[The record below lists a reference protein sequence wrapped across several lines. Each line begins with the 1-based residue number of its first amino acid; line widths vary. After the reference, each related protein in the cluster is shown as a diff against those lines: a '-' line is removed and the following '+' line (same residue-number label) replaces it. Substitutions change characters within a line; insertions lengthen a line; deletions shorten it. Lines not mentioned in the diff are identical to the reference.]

1 MIDESVF
8 DLWQV
13 TILPLLLKFGSAIL
27 IFLGFLILSR
37 ILTGIITRFAT
48 TRRLMP
54 DLKLILIQ
62 ITEIGLMVFGA
73 VTALSTLGV
82 DVWALIAGLGLAGF
96 AVGFALKDLVS
107 NFIAGLLIL
116 IYNPFIRGDKVT
128 VSGQG
133 GMVVEINL
141 RYTVL
146 KDEDK
151 KILVPNSSIFS
162 NVVIVERKSM

>member
-1 MIDESVF
+1 MDESVF
-8 DLWQV
+8 DFWQL
-13 TILPLLLKFGSAIL
+13 TILPFIFKFGSAIL
-27 IFLGFLILSR
+27 IFIGFMVLARVLS
-37 ILTGIITRFAT
+37 GVITRFAT
-48 TRRLMP
+48 TKRLMP

-62 ITEIGLMVFGA
+62 LTEVSLLVFGA
-73 VTALSTLGV
+73 VTALGTLGV

-96 AVGFALKDLVS
+96 AIGFALKDLVS
-107 NFIAGLLIL
+107 NFVAGLLIL

-133 GMVVEINL
+133 GMVIEINL

-151 KILVPNSSIFS
+151 KILVPNASIFS
-162 NVVIVERKSM
+162 NVVIVERKST